1 LHCSARQNG
10 SAPLIA
16 LGVTIA
22 NFEVCGTAFRELV
35 LGLPG
40 VRPVISDQ

>member
-16 LGVTIA
+16 LVVTIA
-22 NFEVCGTAFRELV
+22 NFEVRGTFRELV